1 MHDKGLAATTPE
13 AIIAVTSAPHTTPG
27 DALQAYLEMI
37 RRVPLLTPAHEQ
49 TLARELV
56 AGRDAAQ
63 RLEHGDAFTA
73 AERHE
78 LMTCVSQGAT
88 ARQQLIEANLRLVV
102 SIASRYRTLG
112 LALLDLIQ
120 EGTIGLMRA
129 IDRFEPER
137 GLRLSTSATWW
148 IRQSINRAIALQG
161 RTVRLPVHI
170 GDALGQLYRARMRLQ
185 QALHREPHDHELAD
199 ALGWPVAKLRRLLA
213 HEGLPLSLDCPISTT
228 SEMTLG
234 DIASDADACTP
245 PEVALASV
253 LRDQL
258 TAAVARLSPRQRTV
272 LQLRYGLDD
281 GQYRTLEEVGA
292 LLGVCRERVRQVEA
306 EALRRLRHPAFGKGL
321 RGYL

>member
-1 MHDKGLAATTPE
+1 MHNEKLAAATPE
-13 AIIAVTSAPHTTPG
+13 AKIAVNSVPHTTPG
-27 DALQAYLEMI
+27 DALQAYLAMI
-37 RRVPLLTPAHEQ
+37 RRVPLLTPAQEQ

-63 RLEHGDAFTA
+63 RLEHGDASTA

-102 SIASRYRTLG
+102 SIASRYRTPDLTT
-112 LALLDLIQ
+112 LDLIQ

-129 IDRFEPER
+129 IDRFDPER
-137 GLRLSTSATWW
+137 GLRLSTSSTWW

-161 RTVRLPVHI
+161 RSIRLPVHI
-170 GDALGQLYRARMRLQ
+170 GDALGQLYRARVRLQ
-185 QALHREPHDHELAD
+185 QTLHRDPHDHELAD
-199 ALGWPVAKLRRLLA
+199 ALGLSIAKLRRLLA
-213 HEGLPLSLDCPISTT
+213 HEGLPLSLDRPISTT
-228 SEMTLG
+228 SEVTLG

-306 EALRRLRHPAFGKGL
+306 EALRRLRHPALGKGL